1 MQELMYALSLNGRGS
16 TLGVWPLEKY
26 TLCLRGVDFVC
37 SDRPCTTRVAGFQ
50 SESHPRSTSSAT
62 CHCEIR
68 VSVHSVAMNPHPK
81 ASSEW
86 RWTSSRRGAPDES
99 RCRAQLQRLL
109 LVERRDNFASVFF
122 NRFFLSWAFGQKN
135 LMISFVYEQTV
146 TSLTCCSFFCAVGC
160 QNVRPNG
167 HREKATYEKQFGPLI
182 CMKNF

>member
-1 MQELMYALSLNGRGS
+1 MKVNAELSFNGYFSLSEET
-16 TLGVWPLEKY
+16 TLP
-26 TLCLRGVDFVC
+26 
-37 SDRPCTTRVAGFQ
+37 
-50 SESHPRSTSSAT
+50 
-62 CHCEIR
+62 
-68 VSVHSVAMNPHPK
+68 
-81 ASSEW
+81 
-86 RWTSSRRGAPDES
+86 
-99 RCRAQLQRLL
+99 
-109 LVERRDNFASVFF
+109 VFF